1 VAPPL
6 YLNMINNFSRVV
18 ELQRKQ
24 LLTIILENAVWI
36 ILCIF
41 VIINAFVTPKFLTL
55 LNIRNILINA
65 SVLGIVVIAESL
77 CLLSGHLDLS
87 VESTLAF
94 GAVIGALLLRNN
106 LPVPV
111 AIVSVLLS
119 GVAVGFLNGLLVR
132 KVGLNAFVATLITYI
147 GVRGIALGIVEG
159 KTIWNLPVSYCFL
172 GAGTVFQIPV
182 QILVLILLYVFFY
195 WLLTSTKFGRH
206 VYLIGDNPVA
216 AWARGVN
223 LDRVIISV
231 FVISGFLSAFAGWMQ
246 SGRVNSATPN
256 FATGMVFDAMAS
268 AIIGGV
274 SLHGGVGS
282 LPMALGGVL
291 LLTSINNVL
300 NLHAVSPYW
309 IQTIRALMIL
319 LAVLLDSFK
328 RRLVRYAG

>member
-1 VAPPL
+1 MEFVKTFEA
-6 YLNMINNFSRVV
+6 RRR
-18 ELQRKQ
+18 E
-24 LLTIILENAVWI
+24 ILSIVLHNVVWI

-41 VIINAFVTPKFLTL
+41 VIVNALITPKFFTI

-65 SVLGIVVIAESL
+65 SVLGIVVIAQSL
-77 CLLSGHLDLS
+77 CLISGHLDLS

-94 GAVIGALLLRNN
+94 GAVMGALLLRNN
-106 LPVPV
+106 LPVPL
-111 AIVSVLLS
+111 AIVSVLIS
-119 GVAVGFLNGLLVR
+119 GIAVGFLNGVLIR

-159 KTIWNLPVSYCFL
+159 KTIWNLPVSYCYL
-172 GAGTVFQIPV
+172 GAGEVFNIPI
-182 QILVLILLYVFFY
+182 QILVLIFSYIFFH
-195 WLLTSTKFGRH
+195 WVLTSTKFGRH
-206 VYLIGDNPVA
+206 IYLIGDNPVA

-223 LDRVIISV
+223 LDRVIIGV
-231 FVISGFLSAFAGWMQ
+231 FVLSGFLSAFAGWMQ

-256 FATGMVFDAMAS
+256 FAVGMVFEAMAS

-274 SLHGGVGS
+274 SLRGGVGS

-309 IQTIRALMIL
+309 IQTIRAAMIL

-328 RRLVRYAG
+328 RRLMRYAEG